1 MKTIR
6 NNVTIKGVKVEM
18 LFTPRLFEFKTES
31 MDFTDSAS
39 AAKVAG
45 MYADIAYCAALNLWT
60 LEDKAVDDYPLKRVD
75 FHEWASLEPSEF
87 GKTMRIALEA
97 LTNKSVEELMKDNAS
112 KKDNAQPEVKKKK
125 SLSITQRLRLFWLAI
140 VG

>member
-45 MYADIAYCAALNLWT
+45 MYADIAYCAALNFWT
-60 LEDKAVDDYPLKRVD
+60 LSERDVEDFKLTRVD
-75 FHEWASLEPSEF
+75 FHEWAMMEPADF
-87 GKTMRIALEA
+87 GKTVRIALEA
-97 LTNKSVEELMKDNAS
+97 LTNKSLDEILKNNQTDDKTPKE
-112 KKDNAQPEVKKKK
+112 EVKKKTF
-125 SLSITQRLRLFWLAI
+125 LSITQKLKRFWSAI